1 MRGSLHW
8 GWVGLGTLLAVG
20 TGVTAAPLQQAFEGY
35 RLLNQSRYGDAEAAF
50 RRGLKDR
57 PQSANLRSGLMQ
69 AVLGQNRC
77 DEGREMAWSFRE
89 RKAFNRNV
97 SDSVSGCYARLQDF
111 AEAVYWKEAALT
123 VGGPQVEGWTRLALF
138 RFRLGDDLGAEQA
151 LEEAEAM
158 EPLVA
163 QPWLTRAVI
172 AVGRGDLEGAEE
184 ALEWFDLFAEED
196 LQLRWIIAA
205 RLSLDLGDLEQA
217 LKDLNRA
224 AALGTRTPR
233 GLAVRAEVYRRGGQL
248 NEASST
254 VSVRGGA
261 FMRDRTWR
269 MVLARVRVDE
279 GRLEAAGR
287 LVKKAMAE
295 APADPVVLASAWYL
309 SQHLGETKKAAHYAK
324 SYERLRTNPW
334 RSLSSLLPGAAP

>member
-1 MRGSLHW
+1 MRGRQQWKWIGLASL
-8 GWVGLGTLLAVG
+8 WVVG
-20 TGVTAAPLQQAFEGY
+20 TGVGAAPLQQAFEGY
-35 RLLNQSRYGDAEAAF
+35 RLLNQSRFGDAEVAF

-69 AVLGQNRC
+69 SVLGQNRC
-77 DEGREMAWSFRE
+77 EEGREMAWKLRE
-89 RKAFNRNV
+89 KKAFNRNV
-97 SDSVSGCYARLQDF
+97 SDSISGCYARLQNF

-158 EPLVA
+158 EPGVA
-163 QPWLTRAVI
+163 RPWLTRAVI
-172 AVGRGDLEGAEE
+172 AVGRGDLDAAER
-184 ALEWFDLFAEED
+184 ALEWFDLLADED

-205 RLSLDLGDLEQA
+205 RLSLDLGDLPQA

-224 AALGTRTPR
+224 AALGNRTPR

-248 NEASST
+248 EEASAT

-261 FMRDRTWR
+261 YMRDRTWR

-279 GRLEAAGR
+279 GHLEAAGR
-287 LVKKAMAE
+287 LVKEALAE
-295 APADPVVLASAWYL
+295 VAADPEVLASAWYL
-309 SQHLGETKKAAHYAK
+309 SQHLGETNGAAQYAK
-324 SYERLRTNPW
+324 SYERVRTNPW
-334 RSLSSLLPGAAP
+334 RSLSSLLPGAQP